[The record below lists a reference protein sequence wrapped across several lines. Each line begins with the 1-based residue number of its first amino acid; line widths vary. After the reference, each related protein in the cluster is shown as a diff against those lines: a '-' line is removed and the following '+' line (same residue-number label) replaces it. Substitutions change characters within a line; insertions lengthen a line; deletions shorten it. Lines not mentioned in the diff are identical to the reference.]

1 MTIPSEPQIRR
12 LQFYVTAPYPC
23 SYLPKHLAQSLI
35 AAPHQYIDAPTYDGL
50 IEQGFRRSGKFS
62 YRPHCEGCNACIPVR
77 IPVNRFEATR
87 SQRRALRD
95 FGHLATYILPLS
107 FSEEHFALYQAYQIA
122 RHDGQAESTNN
133 QDAKDQYRNFLAQSN
148 VESIMVEFRDGDALK
163 MVSVIDVVRNGI
175 SAVYTF
181 YDTTDEKASYGTYNI
196 CWQVQ
201 WAKALGLE
209 FLYLG
214 YWIKDSSKM
223 AYKQKFMPQEALID
237 GEWIPFKDLL

>member
-12 LQFYVTAPYPC
+12 LQFYVTAPYQC
-23 SYLPKHLAQSLI
+23 SYLPDRLAQSLI

-62 YRPHCEGCNACIPVR
+62 YRPHCETCNACIPVR
-77 IPVNRFEATR
+77 IPVERFVTTR
-87 SQRRALRD
+87 SQRRAIKSNSR
-95 FGHLATYILPLS
+95 LATYILPLG
-107 FSEEHFALYQAYQIA
+107 FREEHFALYQAYQIA
-122 RHDGQAESTNN
+122 RHDGHAESMNN
-133 QDAKDQYRNFLAQSN
+133 DDAKDQYRNFLAQSN
-148 VESIMVEFRDGDALK
+148 VESVMVEFRDGDALK
-163 MVSVIDVVRNGI
+163 MVSVIDIVRNGI

-181 YDTTDEKASYGTYNI
+181 YDTSDPKASYGTYNV

-214 YWIKDSSKM
+214 YWIKESAKM
-223 AYKQKFMPQEALID
+223 TYKQNFMPQEALID
-237 GEWIPFKDLL
+237 GEWIPFKP